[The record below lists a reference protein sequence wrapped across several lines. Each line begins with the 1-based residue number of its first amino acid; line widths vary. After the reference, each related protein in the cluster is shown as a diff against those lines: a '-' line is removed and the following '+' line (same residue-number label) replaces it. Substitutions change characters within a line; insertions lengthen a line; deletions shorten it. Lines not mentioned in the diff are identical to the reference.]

1 MKKSVLERLFR
12 NAKVEKAAFVAV
24 SIVAEGSSMPEIIIN
39 PYENIEDKL
48 AYYTSAYDDDLTLI
62 AAKGKKDIRIVAAAQ
77 GDCFADIQTWLIPD
91 KPEKKWKQLISDA
104 IDKTYNKMLAET
116 PMQDEEEKTNCEMMK
131 EAIKG
136 MFLQERHTAAE
147 ERFICE
153 NIGLYEELFET
164 CMNGDDLAVK
174 RGLTELQKRQNEA
187 ALKGERDE

>member
-1 MKKSVLERLFR
+1 MKKSELETLFK

-24 SIVAEGSSMPEIIIN
+24 TIVTEGSSMPEIIIN

-48 AYYTSAYDDDLTLI
+48 AYYMGAYDDNLTLI

-77 GDCFADIQTWLIPD
+77 GECFADIQAWLVPG
-91 KPEKKWKQLISDA
+91 KTEKEWKRLISDA
-104 IDKTYNKMLAET
+104 IDKTYDKMLAET
-116 PMQDEEEKTNCEMMK
+116 PMQDEEERTNCEMMK
-131 EAIKG
+131 EGIKG

-164 CMNGDDLAVK
+164 CMNGDDLAFK
-174 RGLTELQKRQNEA
+174 RGLTKLQKRQNEA
-187 ALKGERDE
+187 ALKGDCDE

>member
-1 MKKSVLERLFR
+1 MRKNDLETLFR
-12 NAKVEKAAFVAV
+12 KAKAEKATFVAV
-24 SIVAEGSSMPEIIIN
+24 TIVTEGNSLPEIIIN

-48 AYYTSAYDDDLTLI
+48 AYYMGAYDDNLTLI

-77 GDCFADIQTWLIPD
+77 GDCFADIQECLIPN
-91 KPEKKWKQLISDA
+91 KPEKRWKQLISDA

-116 PMQDEEEKTNCEMMK
+116 PIQDEEEKTNCEMMK

-147 ERFICE
+147 KRFICE

-164 CMNGDDLAVK
+164 CMNGDDSAFK
-174 RGLTELQKRQNEA
+174 RGLTELQRRQNEA
-187 ALKGERDE
+187 ELKGEHDE